1 MSRKICAILA
11 FLVAAMMLIGP
22 GCGPKPDTVP
32 SEPVVTEPE
41 TPTEPIT
48 EPEIGPEPE
57 VVRLTEDQFQIA
69 YFDLD
74 KYNLRGDARS
84 ALEANARLLKD
95 NPNVNVLIEG
105 HCDERGT
112 VEYNLALGE
121 KRART
126 AMDYLV
132 SLGVE
137 GGRLETISYG
147 KERPVALG
155 HNESSWSKNRRA
167 EFGITE
173 Q

>member
-1 MSRKICAILA
+1 MSRKIYAILA
-11 FLVAAMMLIGP
+11 FLVAAVMLIGP
-22 GCGPKPDTVP
+22 GCGPKPEMAP
-32 SEPVVTEPE
+32 AEPAVTEPE

-48 EPEIGPEPE
+48 EPAIEPEPE
-57 VVRLTEDQFQIA
+57 VVRLTEDQFRIA
-69 YFDLD
+69 FFDLD
-74 KYNLRGDARS
+74 KYNLKSDARA

-95 NPNVNVLIEG
+95 NPNVKVLIEG

-121 KRART
+121 KRAR
-126 AMDYLV
+126 ASMDYLV
-132 SLGVE
+132 SLGID
-137 GGRLETISYG
+137 GGRLEIISYG

>member
-11 FLVAAMMLIGP
+11 FFVAAMMLIGP
-22 GCGPKPDTVP
+22 GCGPKPDTAP
-32 SEPVVTEPE
+32 SEPAVTEPE

-48 EPEIGPEPE
+48 EPAVEPQPE

-69 YFDLD
+69 FFDFD
-74 KYNLRGDARS
+74 KYNLRSDARA

-95 NPNVNVLIEG
+95 NPNVKVLIEG

-126 AMDYLV
+126 SMDYLV
-132 SLGVE
+132 SLGIE
-137 GGRLETISYG
+137 GNRLEIISYG
-147 KERPVALG
+147 KEKPIALG
-155 HNESSWSKNRRA
+155 HDESSWSKNRRA